1 VTSNSESLRQAA
13 LATSLGIIRRQ
24 VSDACL
30 ALGRNPKSVVTI
42 AVTKGFPVA
51 DVRTLLRLGVSDL
64 GESRD
69 QEASAKLAELAD
81 EGDQL
86 NQAVSSGPVRWH
98 FVGQLQTNKARS
110 VAQYAHA
117 VHSLD
122 RPELA
127 AALQLGAE
135 RVDRDIEVFL
145 QVSLD
150 GDPQRAG
157 VAPPALVG
165 LADEV
170 ATRDRLRLAGVMA
183 VAPLGADPGP
193 AFARLAE
200 LSQQLQASHPGAG
213 AISAGMSADFAV
225 ALAHG
230 ATHLRIGS
238 ALLGRRSPIVR

>member
-1 VTSNSESLRQAA
+1 
-13 LATSLGIIRRQ
+13 
-24 VSDACL
+24 
-30 ALGRNPKSVVTI
+30 
-42 AVTKGFPVA
+42 
-51 DVRTLLRLGVSDL
+51 
-64 GESRD
+64 
-69 QEASAKLAELAD
+69 LAELAQSGEETD
-81 EGDQL
+81 P
-86 NQAVSSGPVRWH
+86 ASSVRWH

-122 RPELA
+122 RPDLA
-127 AALQLGAE
+127 AALQLGAARVE
-135 RVDRDIEVFL
+135 RRLEVFL

-157 VAPPALVG
+157 VAPEALVR

-183 VAPLGADPGP
+183 VAPLGAEPGP

>member
-1 VTSNSESLRQAA
+1 VTSNLESLRQAA
-13 LATSLGIIRRQ
+13 LATSLGLIRRQ

-30 ALGRNPKSVVTI
+30 ALGRNPRSVITI

-69 QEASAKLAELAD
+69 QEARAKLAELAVD
-81 EGDQL
+81 GGGVERAALAG
-86 NQAVSSGPVRWH
+86 VRWH

-122 RPELA
+122 RAELA
-127 AALQLGAE
+127 AALAHGAE
-135 RVDRDIEVFL
+135 RAERDLDVFL

-157 VAPPALVG
+157 VLPEALAG
-165 LADEV
+165 LADDV
-170 ATRDRLRLAGVMA
+170 AGRARLRLAGVMA
-183 VAPLGADPGP
+183 VAPLGAEPGP

-200 LSQQLQASHPGAG
+200 ASRQLQISHPGAS
-213 AISAGMSADFAV
+213 AISAGMSADFVV
-225 ALAHG
+225 ALEHG

>member
-51 DVRTLLRLGVSDL
+51 DVVTLLRLGVSDL

-69 QEASAKLAELAD
+69 QEARSKLAELA
-81 EGDQL
+81 E
-86 NQAVSSGPVRWH
+86 SGEETDHATSVRWH

-122 RPELA
+122 RPDLA

-135 RVDRDIEVFL
+135 RVERHLEVFL

-157 VAPPALVG
+157 VAPEALVR

-170 ATRDRLRLAGVMA
+170 ATRDRLQLAGVMA
-183 VAPLGADPGP
+183 VAPLGADPGL

-213 AISAGMSADFAV
+213 AISAGMSADFSV